1 MKKEILFF
9 TEDPP
14 KDKAAIHVWF
24 SKTDLPHE
32 KLLKELLGRYLGEAP
47 KDLATTPEGKLYLP
61 DQSLY
66 FNLSDS
72 DGWLAVAFSWQ
83 QAIGIDVER
92 VYPIDEMD
100 QVVLNCFSSRE
111 QEYVKEKDSLVRF
124 WQIWNRKEAC
134 CKARGV
140 GLQDNMKEWDCFGEE
155 WVSVKDTWV
164 KSLSL
169 QDSFSGAV
177 AICK

>member
-9 TEDPP
+9 AEDPP
-14 KDKAAIHVWF
+14 RDKNAIHVWF
-24 SKTDLPHE
+24 GQTDLPHE
-32 KLLKELLGRYLGEAP
+32 EFLRGLVGRYLGAAP
-47 KDLATTPEGKLYLP
+47 KDLATTSEGKLYLP

-72 DGWLAVAFSWQ
+72 DGWLAVAFSWKK
-83 QAIGIDVER
+83 AIGIDIER

-100 QVVLNCFSSRE
+100 QVVVNCFSSRE

-124 WQIWNRKEAC
+124 WEIWNRKEAC

-140 GLQDNMKEWDCFGEE
+140 GLQDNMKEWDCFGDG
-155 WVSVKDTWV
+155 WVPVKDTWV
-164 KSLSL
+164 RSLSL
-169 QDSFSGAV
+169 NSSFSGAV